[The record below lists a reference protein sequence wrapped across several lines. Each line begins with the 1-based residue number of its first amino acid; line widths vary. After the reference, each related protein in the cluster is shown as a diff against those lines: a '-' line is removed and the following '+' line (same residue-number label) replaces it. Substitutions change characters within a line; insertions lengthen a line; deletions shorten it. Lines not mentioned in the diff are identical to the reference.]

1 MPLQFMALNN
11 YIVCPICDSTL
22 TLVKEYDSRVAL
34 LRHEARTNCPFY
46 WKQYRVDRITG
57 HGEEFGN
64 AQESTEVQVP
74 SHGVASDGTLGQG

>member
-57 HGEEFGN
+57 YAEEGFTD
-64 AQESTEVQVP
+64 AQKESAEVQVP
-74 SHGVASDGTLGQG
+74 SHGVAPDRTLG